1 MKNKPSLIMKEETRA
16 GVLDPEV
23 AEGLF
28 SFVACSKQNHTVFY
42 QVIVW
47 EISGFIGHDSADV
60 IMSELSF
67 PSVLF
72 CSCHCM
78 LCLLEARGEWPL
90 QRHSHKPLISHRSL
104 LSQRPLWTESCS
116 ITRLCPLLG
125 LSRWSPSTLVEWKEL
140 RIRGLSDLASVS
152 SCWWSLTRGH
162 PCYS

>member
-1 MKNKPSLIMKEETRA
+1 MGA
-16 GVLDPEV
+16 GVLGPEV

-78 LCLLEARGEWPL
+78 LYLLVPGVSGLYRDTSIN
-90 QRHSHKPLISHRSL
+90 HSFLTGPFCFKGRCGRRAVPCWDLADGLPQPH
-104 LSQRPLWTESCS
+104 SQ
-116 ITRLCPLLG
+116 
-125 LSRWSPSTLVEWKEL
+125 WKEL
-140 RIRGLSDLASVS
+140 RMRRLSDLASVS
-152 SCWWSLTRGH
+152 SCWWSLNRGH
-162 PCYS
+162 PCHS

>member
-1 MKNKPSLIMKEETRA
+1 MGA
-16 GVLDPEV
+16 GVLGPEV

-28 SFVACSKQNHTVFY
+28 SFVACSKQNHTDFY

-78 LCLLEARGEWPL
+78 LYLLEARGEWPL
-90 QRHSHKPLISHRSL
+90 QRHFHKPPISHRSL
-104 LSQRPLWTESCS
+104 LFQRPLWTES
-116 ITRLCPLLG
+116 CPLLG
-125 LSRWSPSTLVEWKEL
+125 LSRWSSSTPFPVEETE
-140 RIRGLSDLASVS
+140 DEEAE
-152 SCWWSLTRGH
+152 
-162 PCYS
+162 